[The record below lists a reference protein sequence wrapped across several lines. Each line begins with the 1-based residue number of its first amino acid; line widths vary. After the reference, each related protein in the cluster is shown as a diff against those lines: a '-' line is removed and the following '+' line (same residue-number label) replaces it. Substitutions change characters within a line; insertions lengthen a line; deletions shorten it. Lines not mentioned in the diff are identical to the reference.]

1 MSRIGKLPVAIPAGV
16 SVKLGEGNTLTV
28 KGPKGELTRSFNME
42 MNIKEEN
49 GTIVVTRPS
58 DNKEHR
64 ALHGLT
70 RTLINNMVVGV
81 SEGFSKTLDM
91 VGTGYR
97 ASVKGQELVIEI
109 GYSHPVIFK
118 MENGITYEELQK
130 ERLMGTEYG
139 IPRFAEVLKL
149 VDGKVPLL
157 VELKGENAEDA
168 LCWRVAPLLDAY
180 GGEYSV
186 ESFNP
191 LLLRWFSKHRP
202 DVARGQLVTNL
213 LREKQEGS
221 KILNFAL
228 THMLLNFLSRPDFIA
243 CDGRYQRD
251 LAFWICKKI
260 FRVPFF
266 MWTVRKQE
274 LLDYNRRTGRFSI
287 FEGFLPK

>member
-1 MSRIGKLPVAIPAGV
+1 MVVILILLLLVALYVAMIMP
-16 SVKLGEGNTLTV
+16 
-28 KGPKGELTRSFNME
+28 
-42 MNIKEEN
+42 
-49 GTIVVTRPS
+49 RPTARPDMAPLLCNYAHRGLF
-58 DNKEHR
+58 DNKRLPENSMGAFAR
-64 ALHGLT
+64 AVDKGIGIELDLRLT
-70 RTLINNMVVGV
+70 KDGEVVVFHDATLARMCGKDLPL
-81 SEGFSKTLDM
+81 SSL
-91 VGTGYR
+91 
-97 ASVKGQELVIEI
+97 
-109 GYSHPVIFK
+109 
-118 MENGITYEELQK
+118 TYEELQK

>member
-118 MENGITYEELQK
+118 MENGITFETPTQTQIVVKGVSK
-130 ERLMGTEYG
+130 EAVGQIAANIREVRPPEPYLGKGIRYHDEY
-139 IPRFAEVLKL
+139 
-149 VDGKVPLL
+149 
-157 VELKGENAEDA
+157 
-168 LCWRVAPLLDAY
+168 
-180 GGEYSV
+180 
-186 ESFNP
+186 
-191 LLLRWFSKHRP
+191 
-202 DVARGQLVTNL
+202 VAR
-213 LREKQEGS
+213 KEG
-221 KILNFAL
+221 KA
-228 THMLLNFLSRPDFIA
+228 
-243 CDGRYQRD
+243 G
-251 LAFWICKKI
+251 KK
-260 FRVPFF
+260 
-266 MWTVRKQE
+266 
-274 LLDYNRRTGRFSI
+274 
-287 FEGFLPK
+287 